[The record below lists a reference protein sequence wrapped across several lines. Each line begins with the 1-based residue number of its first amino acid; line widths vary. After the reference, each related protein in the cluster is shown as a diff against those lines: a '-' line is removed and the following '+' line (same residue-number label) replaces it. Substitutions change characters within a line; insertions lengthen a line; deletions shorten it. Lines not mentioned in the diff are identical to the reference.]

1 MTIAE
6 SLKRFREDY
15 GLTQKQVADKI
26 GMYPQAYSALERSK
40 NGERIMPR
48 VDTLIKIA
56 QAFNVSLDYLAGL
69 TEDPRPVDQILSEP
83 GNVAQAEVSDSELT
97 LEFLQSEIKKM
108 QFQITRHQEEINE
121 LKNKFFEL

>member
-6 SLKRFREDY
+6 SLRRFRQDY

-26 GMYPQAYSALERSK
+26 GVYPQAYAALERSK
-40 NGERIMPR
+40 TGEHIIPR

-69 TEDPRPVDQILSEP
+69 TDDPRTIKQILEELGDAAP
-83 GNVAQAEVSDSELT
+83 VAVPEELT
-97 LEFLQSEIKKM
+97 LESLQAEIKKL
-108 QFQITRHQEEINE
+108 QFQLDRQQDEIKE
-121 LKNKFFEL
+121 LRIKFVEL